1 MLRSKFEIELV
12 SVNGQT
18 TGNRCPAMFNI
29 GENATKTL
37 VELYRL
43 TGCYVELLLKTLADG
58 FYSKH

>member
-18 TGNRCPAMFNI
+18 TGNRCPAMFNS
-29 GENATKTL
+29 GENATKTPQE
-37 VELYRL
+37 VYRL
-43 TGCYVELLLKTLADG
+43 TGCYVELLLKRLADG